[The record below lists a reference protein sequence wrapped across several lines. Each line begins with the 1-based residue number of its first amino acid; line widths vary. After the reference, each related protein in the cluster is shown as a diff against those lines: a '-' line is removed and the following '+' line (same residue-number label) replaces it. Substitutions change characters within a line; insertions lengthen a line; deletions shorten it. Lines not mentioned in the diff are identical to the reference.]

1 MVAKRILMDVGCGM
15 WDVGCGMWDV
25 QRERDDEDGK
35 GCSLTWKFLANG
47 DL

>member
-15 WDVGCGMWDV
+15 WDVGCGMC
-25 QRERDDEDGK
+25 RERDDEDGK
-35 GCSLTWKFLANG
+35 GCPLTWKFLANG